1 MLNRLDL
8 FKKAA
13 CSLTF
18 LLLSLACLPAA
29 AQSASINGLVTDST
43 NAAVPKVTVELL
55 DPATKTKQTAVTN
68 GSGFYT
74 IPNVMPG
81 QYNVDVSATGFQTES
96 LTDVTVSIGAKV
108 TLNFALKV
116 GSQTEQVT
124 VDGSQEELN
133 TTDASVSTVVNR
145 NFVENLPLN
154 GRSFQSLITLSPGVI
169 VVPSAGPGSSGEMS
183 VNGQ

>member
-1 MLNRLDL
+1 MINSLHL
-8 FKKAA
+8 FKKAV
-13 CSLTF
+13 CSLT
-18 LLLSLACLPAA
+18 LLLLALACLPAD

-74 IPNVMPG
+74 IPSVMPG
-81 QYNVDVSATGFQTES
+81 QYTINVSGGGFQPET
-96 LTDVTVSIGAKV
+96 LTDVTVTIGAKV
-108 TLNFALKV
+108 SLNFTLKI
-116 GSQTEQVT
+116 GSQTEAVT

-169 VVPSAGPGSSGEMS
+169 GCSLCGPRI
-183 VNGQ
+183 QR